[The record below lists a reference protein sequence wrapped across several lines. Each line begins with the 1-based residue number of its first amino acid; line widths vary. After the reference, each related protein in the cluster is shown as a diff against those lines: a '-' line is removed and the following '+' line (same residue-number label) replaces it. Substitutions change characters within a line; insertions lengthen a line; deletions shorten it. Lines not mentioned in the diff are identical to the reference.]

1 MVERVA
7 VDLQELV
14 VGVETTVLDCG
25 AIRVEATNEDA
36 AGVGAVGRE
45 ARPVAD
51 EEAHLVKVVHGDG
64 VVEHLP
70 RLVDKTC
77 ATLKTTLHCRPL
89 AQFPAGIG

>member
-7 VDLQELV
+7 IDLQELV
-14 VGVETTVLDCG
+14 VGVETTVFDGG
-25 AIRVEATNEDA
+25 AIGVEAANEDA